1 MNFVGVDLH
10 KKIITVCV
18 MNEKLS
24 VQARKTLYCDQPEQI
39 VGFFRQFPP
48 FHLVVEATASYLW
61 FVELLEPLAEK
72 IVLANPKK
80 LRVIAESTKKTDRLD
95 AQVLAEFLARDMIPE
110 SYMPTPRQRQHRAL
124 VRHRQYIR
132 GRMTSVRCKIRR
144 ILSDYNVDRKDLFS
158 GQCGKAYLEQ
168 VPLSDADRFVIKQL
182 WSEYEDH
189 QARLLAV
196 AKKIKAFAA
205 KAPKR
210 EAEAR
215 QIIKTAP
222 GVGVVTAEVVL
233 SELGDVSRFRNAK
246 AICAYAGLVP
256 VVRQSG
262 GKRSKDLQIT
272 KEGSGLLRWALVES
286 AWRLVNTSPK
296 WTAVFSRLRK
306 RGGNKRAIV
315 AVARKLL
322 CVLYA
327 MLKTSTPYRV
337 MTS

>member
-1 MNFVGVDLH
+1 MNFIGVDLH

-24 VQARKTLYCDQPEQI
+24 VVARKTLYCNQPNEI
-39 VGFFRQFPP
+39 VEFFKQFQP
-48 FHLVVEATASYLW
+48 FKVVVEATASYFW
-61 FVELLEPLAEK
+61 FVELVEPLAEK
-72 IVLANPKK
+72 VVLANPKK
-80 LRVIAESTKKTDRLD
+80 LRVIAESTNKTDRLD
-95 AQVLAEFLARDMIPE
+95 AQVLTEFLARDMIRE

-144 ILSDYNVDRKDLFS
+144 ILSDYNADRKDLFS
-158 GQCGKAYLEQ
+158 PQCGKAYLKQ
-168 VPLSDADRFVIKQL
+168 VPISDADRFVIKQL
-182 WSEYEDH
+182 WSEYEEH
-189 QARLLAV
+189 QARLLTLT
-196 AKKIKAFAA
+196 KKIKAFAA

-210 EAEAR
+210 ETEAR
-215 QIIKTAP
+215 QIIKTTP
-222 GVGVVTAEVVL
+222 GVGTVTAEVIL
-233 SELGDVSRFRNAK
+233 SELGEVSRFRNAK

-262 GKRSKDLQIT
+262 GKKSHDLQIT

-296 WTAVFSRLRK
+296 WEAVFTRLRK
-306 RGGNKRAIV
+306 RSGNKRAIV

-327 MLKTSTPYRV
+327 MLKTSTPYKV
-337 MTS
+337 ITT

>member
-1 MNFVGVDLH
+1 
-10 KKIITVCV
+10 
-18 MNEKLS
+18 
-24 VQARKTLYCDQPEQI
+24 
-39 VGFFRQFPP
+39 
-48 FHLVVEATASYLW
+48 
-61 FVELLEPLAEK
+61 
-72 IVLANPKK
+72 
-80 LRVIAESTKKTDRLD
+80 
-95 AQVLAEFLARDMIPE
+95 
-110 SYMPTPRQRQHRAL
+110 
-124 VRHRQYIR
+124 
-132 GRMTSVRCKIRR
+132 MTSVRCKIRR

-233 SELGDVSRFRNAK
+233 SELGEVSRFRNAK

-306 RGGNKRAIV
+306 RGSNKRAIV